1 MKLVIAVMIA
11 FLLSSSSNASQTDQS
26 CCYADVIPRN
36 CQHALILGHTVSGVY
51 VIDPRD
57 GLGSF
62 PVWCDMKTN
71 GGGWTV
77 FQRRRDGSVNFTRG
91 WVDYKIGFGTL
102 NGEFW
107 LGLDKIHRLAT
118 SQILRFDLVDFDNEK
133 RHAEYDSFTVG
144 PIASTYLM
152 YVGKY
157 SGNAGDSFST
167 HSGYVFT
174 TKDKDSPT
182 NCAAKYKG
190 GWWYH
195 KCHHSN
201 LNGLYLKGTTDQ
213 QATGVVWNAWK
224 GYHYSLKFSELKMRP
239 Q

>member
-1 MKLVIAVMIA
+1 MKLISAVVIVSVLFSSCNA
-11 FLLSSSSNASQTDQS
+11 FQTDQ
-26 CCYADVIPRN
+26 CCCHANVIPRN
-36 CQHALILGHTVSGVY
+36 CRHTLILGHTVSGVY

-91 WVDYKIGFGTL
+91 WDEYKRGFGTL

-118 SQILRFDLVDFDNEK
+118 SQVLRFDLADFDNEK

-144 PIASTYLM
+144 PHASSYLM

-157 SGNAGDSFST
+157 SGNAGNSFSI
-167 HSGYVFT
+167 HSGYVFAT
-174 TKDKDSPT
+174 TDKDTPE
-182 NCAAKYKG
+182 NCATKYKSA
-190 GWWYH
+190 WWYFN
-195 KCHHSN
+195 CHNSH
-201 LNGLYLKGTTDQ
+201 LNGLYLKGKTDQ
-213 QATGVVWNAWK
+213 YAMGVVWEAWK
-224 GYHYSLKFSELKMRP
+224 GHYYSLKFAELKMRP

>member
-1 MKLVIAVMIA
+1 MKLVSAVVIV
-11 FLLSSSSNASQTDQS
+11 FIVSSSCNASQTHQS
-26 CCYADVIPRN
+26 CCHADVIPYN
-36 CQHALILGHTVSGVY
+36 CHHALILGHTVSGVY

-62 PVWCDMKTN
+62 PVWCDMKTS

-77 FQRRRDGSVNFTRG
+77 LQRRRDGSVIFNRS
-91 WVDYKIGFGTL
+91 WADYKRGFGTL

-118 SQILRFDLVDFDNEK
+118 SQVLRFDLVDFDNEK
-133 RHAEYDSFTVG
+133 KYAEYDSFTVG
-144 PIASTYLM
+144 PHTSSYLM

-157 SGNAGDSFST
+157 SGDAGDSFSG
-167 HSGYVFT
+167 HSGYVFA
-174 TKDKDSPT
+174 TKDKDSPA
-182 NCAAKYKG
+182 NCSAKNKG
-190 GWWYH
+190 GWWYAG
-195 KCHHSN
+195 CHYSN

-213 QATGVVWNAWK
+213 YATGVVWNAWK
-224 GYHYSLKFSELKMRP
+224 GYHYSLKFTELKIGP